1 MRQSLVRPLL
11 MLGAERELVLASGMI
26 SVILVITLGNLVLAA
41 IGVAFWIISL
51 FVFQR
56 MAKAD
61 PQLLRVYVRHV
72 NKKIY
77 YPSQAHFCAAEPE
90 PKKHQ

>member
-1 MRQSLVRPLL
+1 M
-11 MLGAERELVLASGMI
+11 GGERELVYGSGLIAAMLI
-26 SVILVITLGNLVLAA
+26 FSMGDLKFALLG
-41 IGVAFWIISL
+41 IAFWAISL

-72 NKKIY
+72 NKKIF
-77 YPSQAHFCAAEPE
+77 YPSQPHFTALEPE